1 MFPDHPS
8 PPRIVIA
15 GVGNVSAGIDP
26 FATELVRA
34 LTHVKWPEG
43 VRVADYGLRQVDLTY
58 TLAEEA
64 DVAILLD
71 TIPHGKAPGT
81 MEVVRPDT
89 DDLAHNSDKLT
100 PRPGLS
106 PATVVRMVR
115 ALGGKL
121 RDTLLV
127 ECEPSPARSAA
138 KEIARRVEALV
149 NRIRAGEIGQLFP
162 VNVDA
167 NSAAGIAWT

>member
-1 MFPDHPS
+1 MFPEHPS

-64 DVAILLD
+64 DVAILVD
-71 TIPHGKAPGT
+71 TVSHGKPPGT

-89 DDLAHNSDKLT
+89 DDLAHNSDKPCWSNAN
-100 PRPGLS
+100 PRMPDPPPRKS
-106 PATVVRMVR
+106 PAASRPWST
-115 ALGGKL
+115 A
-121 RDTLLV
+121 
-127 ECEPSPARSAA
+127 SAPANQPNYSRQPPNPTQPA
-138 KEIARRVEALV
+138 
-149 NRIRAGEIGQLFP
+149 Q
-162 VNVDA
+162 
-167 NSAAGIAWT
+167 